1 MKDKDTTNDN
11 DSAELSNNKDDE
23 RKPRSV
29 GMRGWFQSHLRK
41 LAQFLALLL
50 QKLISG
56 LEHTIELLGCEP
68 DRRWENSS
76 IFNAVG
82 AGKGSVD
89 SICKRAKTL
98 ADKGYTEDA
107 LNLYIKVLEMEPDNT
122 SAMDWAAE
130 LLAELGDAEGA
141 KELIVR
147 SIELQPSQ
155 GYEKFVLLGH
165 LEANMDAIYAF
176 ERGLELLKAEF
187 DKLEGSQQDASKSGK
202 EAAARVPELKR
213 KMSAVLVAIAKVY
226 LTDCFE
232 DPSSKETCESL
243 LDRALEYDAQNPEA
257 CQALGD
263 LRLSQGRRGEAMM
276 LVRRSME
283 ICQDLPDGLVPTY
296 DFRMVTARLLVEL
309 SQYDVAATALDDL
322 CCEDEED
329 TEAWY
334 LLGMC
339 HLLLSQPAECKKAL
353 NKAKKLLLDGAG
365 NCGVDTLLEQI
376 GKLLERRTISESEK
390 ELFWNPRWWVAA
402 AGKAVQQPAKAM
414 DRSASET
421 GDLIS
426 SDATINLDNPM
437 ARSKST
443 PRISLAV

>member
-1 MKDKDTTNDN
+1 M
-11 DSAELSNNKDDE
+11 
-23 RKPRSV
+23 
-29 GMRGWFQSHLRK
+29 FLRQ
-41 LAQFLALLL
+41 LYCCQLY
-50 QKLISG
+50 
-56 LEHTIELLGCEP
+56 
-68 DRRWENSS
+68 
-76 IFNAVG
+76 
-82 AGKGSVD
+82 
-89 SICKRAKTL
+89 L
-98 ADKGYTEDA
+98 ADLSWVTSQ
-107 LNLYIKVLEMEPDNT
+107 VLEMEPDNA

-130 LLAELGDAEGA
+130 LLAELGDADGA

-147 SIELQPSQ
+147 SIELQPAN

-176 ERGLELLKAEF
+176 ERGLELLKEEF
-187 DKLEGSQQDASKSGK
+187 DKLKGTALRLRWSCWCELELQNCCLPICSWILSFYWILRFTGSQQDASKTGK
-202 EAAARVPELKR
+202 EAAARIPELKR

-232 DPSSKETCESL
+232 DPNSKDTCESL

-296 DFRMVTARLLVEL
+296 DFRMVSARLLVEL
-309 SQYDVAATALDDL
+309 SQYDAAAAALDDL

-353 NKAKKLLLDGAG
+353 NKAKKLLVDGAG
-365 NCGVDTLLEQI
+365 NCGDDTLLEQI

-402 AGKAVQQPAKAM
+402 AGKAVLLQQPKAM
-414 DRSASET
+414 DRSNSET
-421 GDLIS
+421 GELIS
-426 SDATINLDNPM
+426 SDAAIDLDNSM

-443 PRISLAV
+443 PRISMAV